1 MQITHIPDGILD
13 MDLPKPTNEDMQN
26 EYDYILAEQLTGKLL
41 KKGLITPDE
50 YDRIMEINRQ
60 SFSPFIAQIMS

>member
-13 MDLPKPTNEDMQN
+13 MELPKPTNEDMQN
-26 EYDYILAEQLTGKLL
+26 EYDYLLAEQLTGKLL
-41 KKGLITPDE
+41 KKGLITPEE
-50 YDRIMEINRQ
+50 YDRIMVKYRQ